1 MSYLLLLMGALIY
14 LAFKFK
20 PALRKEDF
28 KISIFIRNNIADVI
42 INMLVGISMIW
53 AGVNI
58 PFEYAGVNFD
68 VFLWVIVG
76 FAGQALFRK
85 IIRVFEKKTYVK
97 QKPSGDD
104 S

>member
-1 MSYLLLLMGALIY
+1 MSYLLLMMGALIY

-20 PALRKEDF
+20 PALRKEGF
-28 KISIFIRNNIADVI
+28 RISIFIRNNIADVV

-53 AGVNI
+53 AGVHV
-58 PFEYAGVNFD
+58 PFEYGGVNFN

-85 IIRVFEKKTYVK
+85 IIRAFEKKTYVNNK
-97 QKPSGDD
+97 I
-104 S
+104 